1 MTGQKNY
8 LIMKQ
13 TANKKSELPLI
24 KFKGKKICL
33 LTNYRTASTYF
44 IRETFFTNKIP
55 PTGNWEHFNNRNFLK
70 AYKELKPVN
79 KFILKLMPDQI
90 DHAYEKF
97 EALNTLCDEI
107 VYLYRRDFEAQAKS
121 WVAWNLSGDHEH
133 HWGEEKQFNIST
145 TQAVADVYTNQLI
158 ENYKFMKQIFKK
170 YPGSV
175 YCMEDFPVQRPYNRK
190 YNWLDEVKIQ
200 PFNTHKEVF
209 RS

>member
-1 MTGQKNY
+1 
-8 LIMKQ
+8 MKHP
-13 TANKKSELPLI
+13 KDKESELPLI

-79 KFILKLMPDQI
+79 KFIFKLMPDQI

-97 EALNTLCDEI
+97 EAINTLCDEI

-121 WVAWNLSGDHEH
+121 WIAWNLSGDHDH
-133 HWGEEKQFNIST
+133 HWGDEKQFSINA
-145 TQAVADVYTNQLI
+145 TQPIADMYSNQLI
-158 ENYKFMKQIFKK
+158 ENYNFIRNMYKK
-170 YPGSV
+170 YPGPV
-175 YCMEDFPVQRPYNRK
+175 YCMEDFPVNKPYNRT
-190 YNWLDEVKIQ
+190 YNWLSEIKIQ